1 MKKRLNGLHSCDQ
14 LQKLELFST
23 CWIDFVRSQPRATC
37 FHHPAWA
44 GLLTDCYGYQAFAL
58 ALTDDAGRTVAGL
71 PVIEV
76 TRPWGERRWVSL
88 PFTDHCTPLAIDDDA
103 LQNLVLN
110 LIEAQKI
117 YNLSSIRVRADLKMH
132 GAGGDSFNSR
142 SDAFLHTLRLQPD
155 AQSLFRRFNKTQV
168 QRNILK
174 AERVGVSVHWGD
186 SLCDLEVFY
195 SLHVGTRRR
204 LGIPVQPKRFFDLL
218 WEGILSA
225 GLGFLLIVYKDDRP
239 IAGAV
244 FLVSNGVIIYKYG
257 ASDHKFLRFRP
268 NNLLFWHAIRW
279 GCDNGYHTFDFG
291 RTDAENAGL
300 RKFKNGWG
308 TDEVPLVYSVVGSRP
323 TKFSLGRRSKV
334 LSGIIRCSPPWVCR
348 AIGELFYK
356 YTA

>member
-1 MKKRLNGLHSCDQ
+1 MKTKPNGPHCCDQ
-14 LQKLELFST
+14 LQKVELFST
-23 CWIDFVRSQPRATC
+23 RWIDFVHSRPNASC

-44 GLLTDCYGYQAFAL
+44 GLLTDCYGYQAFAM
-58 ALTDDAGRTVAGL
+58 ALTDDAGRIVAGL

-88 PFTDHCTPLAIDDDA
+88 PFTDHCTPLASDDDA
-103 LQNLVLN
+103 LQTLVLN
-110 LIEAQKI
+110 LIEAQKV
-117 YNLSSIRVRADLKMH
+117 YNLSSIAVRAHIRIH
-132 GAGGDSFNSR
+132 GAGDDSFNSR

-174 AERVGVSVHWGD
+174 AERIGVSVQWGD
-186 SLCDLEVFY
+186 SLCDMEAFY

-218 WEGILSA
+218 WEDILSA

-244 FLVSNGVIIYKYG
+244 FLVFNSVMIYKYG
-257 ASDHKFLRFRP
+257 ASNQKFLGLRP

-279 GCDNGYHTFDFG
+279 GCDNGYHTLDFG
-291 RTDAENAGL
+291 RTDADNTGL

-323 TKFSLGRRSKV
+323 TKFSLDRGSKV
-334 LSGIIRCSPPWVCR
+334 MSGVIRCLPPWVCR
-348 AIGELFYK
+348 ATGELFYK